1 MLSKS
6 PIGHRAVEM
15 LVQQDPKRSAD
26 GALGLLLGHVQASSA
41 AVFQVRQRELVL
53 FVSRGIDQGDLDR
66 ARRAWAQGPK
76 RLQARESPAEDHM
89 TLIPLQE
96 REEPL
101 GALYVGSSRRVSV
114 GQDTLDAIV
123 PILLAALKAAE
134 NPTVQSPVD
143 AYLESTP
150 AEEIEREQLLLLLS
164 RNEWNIARVA
174 RLLGVSRV
182 TVYHRLAKYGLSRKQ
197 PQKPPAAASLQQR
210 R

>member
-53 FVSRGIDQGDLDR
+53 FVSRGIDQDDLDR
-66 ARRAWAQGPK
+66 ARRAWAKGPT
-76 RLQARESPAEDHM
+76 RPLAGEAPAQDHV

-96 REEPL
+96 RDVPL
-101 GALYVGSSRRVSV
+101 GALYVGSSRRLSV
-114 GQDTLDAIV
+114 GQDTLDAIL

-134 NPTVQSPVD
+134 NPVVRSPVD

-164 RNEWNIARVA
+164 KNEWNIARVA
-174 RLLGVSRV
+174 RLLGLSRV
-182 TVYHRLAKYGLSRKQ
+182 TVYHRLARYGLSRKR
-197 PQKPPAAASLQQR
+197 PEKTAAAARIDDLR
-210 R
+210 